1 MARLQEFYREKVVPE
16 LMKSL
21 ELPNP
26 MRVPRIT
33 KITVNMG
40 VGEAIADKKAM

>member
-21 ELPNP
+21 ELAEPHAGAEAS
-26 MRVPRIT
+26 PRSR
-33 KITVNMG
+33 
-40 VGEAIADKKAM
+40 